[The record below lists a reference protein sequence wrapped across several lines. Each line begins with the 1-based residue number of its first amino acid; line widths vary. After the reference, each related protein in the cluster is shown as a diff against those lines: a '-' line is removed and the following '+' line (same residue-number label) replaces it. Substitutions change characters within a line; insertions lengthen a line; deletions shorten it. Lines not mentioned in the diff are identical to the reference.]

1 VVNGTDISK
10 KHFGNDFCFPTLER
24 RKMGGAG
31 QQGLGQRIACKN
43 KSRNL
48 TTGKK
53 KKGGKS

>member
-1 VVNGTDISK
+1 
-10 KHFGNDFCFPTLER
+10 
-24 RKMGGAG
+24 MGGAG

>member
-1 VVNGTDISK
+1 
-10 KHFGNDFCFPTLER
+10 
-24 RKMGGAG
+24 MGGAG

-53 KKGGKS
+53 RKAAKVEKSRWGKYPGTSGDKR